1 MNYEVPQLHCNAQW
15 TVKFTKK
22 LTKSLSGQYEHEK
35 DPTDW
40 QVIHT
45 VLRLRVQSRTHET
58 RGKILL
64 ILDQALN
71 YYPFCM
77 IGIKWWLAP
86 LQDMDEVK
94 NILIRNLEHF
104 SQVRKSVVTSHCLSE
119 LKKVSSQIQLYW
131 PQHLLIQ
138 ISTQIL
144 STLLWLDSLAV
155 PSWPRLSDP

>member
-1 MNYEVPQLHCNAQW
+1 
-15 TVKFTKK
+15 
-22 LTKSLSGQYEHEK
+22 
-35 DPTDW
+35 
-40 QVIHT
+40 
-45 VLRLRVQSRTHET
+45 
-58 RGKILL
+58 
-64 ILDQALN
+64 
-71 YYPFCM
+71 M
-77 IGIKWWLAP
+77 IWIKWWLAS

-155 PSWPRLSDP
+155 PSWPRLSDPQYYPRHSNFPNMPSERLLLPRFSHQPPKLLLIKWIHSIWIPI